1 MIKHVKYVAVS
12 VNFEF
17 WEFRSSMNKY
27 AHSNYNI
34 IAVKL
39 CMVIDVLN
47 TQIIR
52 EMVRPAIVIHC

>member
-1 MIKHVKYVAVS
+1 
-12 VNFEF
+12 
-17 WEFRSSMNKY
+17 MNKY

-47 TQIIR
+47 TQKIR